1 MKDKRTTPAEMLGQ
15 WVSSARFALLPIA
28 MIGGLAMGTIAAC
41 GPDNTAGQDDRT
53 CIADDDCELG
63 TVCILTSKTCE
74 SVDCSFCISGQI
86 CYTDSDGIDSCSKPE
101 CTSNSQCEG
110 MESCV
115 EGACIEASCSDKSEC
130 SDGQI
135 CNPIAGICQN
145 PPDTCTTNFD
155 CPVGN
160 VCGDD
165 GMCSSGCTTDQDCD
179 DVMTYCNTD
188 NSLCEPGCRTD
199 ASCAADQSCSD
210 ARQCEC
216 DPSKCAEGSI
226 CDESVNACI
235 EKAIESCDE
244 VTCGDGFVC
253 NPDNNFM
260 CEPAPDECSTVQ
272 GDPNACPPGTR
283 CNQATGDC
291 EVMTCT
297 NGKSQADCD
306 GTNNPVF
313 SEAFC
318 ECVQCVDDTNCAAGS
333 SCNSNGQC
341 IEGCVACSTDPNNP
355 AGACMDNA
363 APFCFS
369 GCCVECTNSTE
380 CAGADV
386 CLNNGRCGPPPS
398 CAMDPTVCPAGTVC
412 VSEVCQPTMMGACDI
427 TDTTSCPPGQM
438 CMPDPITG
446 MNTCQGG
453 GQIGECSPACING
466 LECTIG
472 FCTGCVNDG
481 QCNPGQTCNQII
493 PLLPGICM

>member
-1 MKDKRTTPAEMLGQ
+1 MKDKRTTPADMLGQ

-41 GPDNTAGQDDRT
+41 GDGDAASQTDKT
-53 CIADDDCELG
+53 CIADDDCDLG

-74 SVDCSFCISGQI
+74 SVGCEFCIAGQI

-115 EGACIEASCSDKSEC
+115 MGACIEASCSDKSEC

-135 CNPIAGICQN
+135 CNQLAGICQN
-145 PPDTCTTNFD
+145 PPDVCSTDFD
-155 CPVGN
+155 CPAGN
-160 VCGDD
+160 VCSAD
-165 GMCSSGCTTDQDCD
+165 GTCSPGCTTDQDCD
-179 DVMTYCNTD
+179 DVMTYCNPD

-199 ASCAADQSCSD
+199 ASCAVDQSCGD

-216 DPSKCAEGSI
+216 DPSKCPDGSI

-253 NPDNNFM
+253 NPDNNFQ

-306 GTNNPVF
+306 GTANPVF

-341 IEGCVACSTDPNNP
+341 IEGCEACDPNAP
-355 AGACMDNA
+355 GACGNE

-369 GCCVECTNSTE
+369 GCCVECTNTTE
-380 CAGADV
+380 CTGADV
-386 CLNNGRCGPPPS
+386 CLNNGRCGPAPS
-398 CAMDPTVCPAGTVC
+398 CDMDPTVCPVGTTC
-412 VSEVCQPTMMGACDI
+412 MSGTCQNNTNPTPGCDPA
-427 TDTTSCPPGQM
+427 DLTSCLPPGM
-438 CMPDPITG
+438 CVESTPD
-446 MNTCQGG
+446 NFTCQGG
-453 GQIGECSPACING
+453 SSGGMCNPACASGLTCSPLG
-466 LECTIG
+466 LCEGCTGFIDPRCGGLG
-472 FCTGCVNDG
+472 FCLEGVCLGV
-481 QCNPGQTCNQII
+481 
-493 PLLPGICM
+493 